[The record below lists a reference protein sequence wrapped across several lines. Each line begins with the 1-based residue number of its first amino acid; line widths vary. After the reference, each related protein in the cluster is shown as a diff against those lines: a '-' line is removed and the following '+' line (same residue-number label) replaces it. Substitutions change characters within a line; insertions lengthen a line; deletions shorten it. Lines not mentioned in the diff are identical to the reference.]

1 MKPTSKSLINLK
13 SENFGEE
20 KGKNN
25 ETKGKSK
32 KIVKKISNKLENIE
46 ICLLK
51 CEIMKENIEEFIE
64 SFGGKFV
71 ANPGALFFFIFYDL
85 NNRNLLVRKF

>member
-1 MKPTSKSLINLK
+1 
-13 SENFGEE
+13 
-20 KGKNN
+20 
-25 ETKGKSK
+25 
-32 KIVKKISNKLENIE
+32 
-46 ICLLK
+46 
-51 CEIMKENIEEFIE
+51 MKENIEEFIE